1 MNKAQKE
8 KFEQSGWK
16 VGTVGEFFELTTA
29 EQALIETK
37 LRLGDAVR
45 ALRKKNNLS
54 QKELAQRMGS
64 SQPRVAKLE
73 NRDAEISLEFQLKA
87 IFAAHPAAQKE
98 FSALIATWGGPV
110 GSRAPIRSAAVRSTA
125 KSPSQKRT
133 ATR

>member
-16 VGTVGEFFELTTA
+16 VGTVGDFFELTTA
-29 EQALIETK
+29 EQALLETK

-45 ALRKKNNLS
+45 ALRRRNNLS

-87 IFAAHPAAQKE
+87 IFATRPAAQKE
-98 FSALIATWGGPV
+98 FNALIATWRGPV
-110 GSRAPIRSAAVRSTA
+110 ETDH
-125 KSPSQKRT
+125 K
-133 ATR
+133 